1 MVNVS
6 NKDKSITKP
15 TPFEIFFYVNCSCP
29 SPEGMNS
36 LTIWVAEY
44 NASSAM
50 KSLKIWIAEYIA
62 LRCDEESEDLGCRI
76 HSTPVQ

>member
-29 SPEGMNS
+29 SPEGMKS

-44 NASSAM
+44 IPLQCN
-50 KSLKIWIAEYIA
+50 
-62 LRCDEESEDLGCRI
+62 EEPEDLNCRL
-76 HSTPVQ
+76 HPLSGGAN